1 MEDRIITEEE
11 EEDTADSE
19 QVVEVDETAC
29 LLSIRSSKSE
39 NVNFIRRHKRAGLS
53 LSIVAIVAILI
64 GIATYFIYFHGR
76 VKRKVFA
83 FNVWGMPG
91 GLGGCKYK
99 AERIEA
105 LAGLIKTRSPY
116 FDIFLFEELW
126 MEADHYKLQQAAE
139 SVGLY
144 ATGFRQ
150 LASR

>member
-1 MEDRIITEEE
+1 MEDRITHEEPL
-11 EEDTADSE
+11 EDNL
-19 QVVEVDETAC
+19 VEVDETTC
-29 LLSIRSSKSE
+29 LLPSSRTNSKSE
-39 NVNFIRRHKRAGLS
+39 NVSFIRRHKRAGLS

-64 GIATYFIYFHGR
+64 GVATYFIYFHGR
-76 VKRKVFA
+76 VKLKVFA

-105 LAGLIKTRSPY
+105 LAGLIKARSPY

-126 MEADHYKLQQAAE
+126 MEPDHNKLQAAAK

-144 ATGFRQ
+144 ATDFRQ